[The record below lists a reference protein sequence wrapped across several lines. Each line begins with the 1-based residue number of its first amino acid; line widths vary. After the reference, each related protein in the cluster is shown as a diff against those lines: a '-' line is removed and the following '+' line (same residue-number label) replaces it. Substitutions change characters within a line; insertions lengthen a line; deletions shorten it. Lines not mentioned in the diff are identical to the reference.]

1 VSGEVEF
8 DMASVVVQSMP
19 VMVLSERRC
28 GGGGKLSER
37 SADEEDR
44 SSDGRGGRRAT
55 VERRGLLVSV
65 SEFERPTSCDGT
77 GWSWRETSEAGE

>member
-8 DMASVVVQSMP
+8 DMVIVGAQSMP
-19 VMVLSERRC
+19 LMVLSERRC
-28 GGGGKLSER
+28 GGGGQLSER

-55 VERRGLLVSV
+55 VERRELLVSV
-65 SEFERPTSCDGT
+65 SEFARPTSCDGT
-77 GWSWRETSEAGE
+77 GWSLRKTSEAGE